1 MDFLIF
7 TLPGC
12 SKCDRLKEFMQAS
25 KLTYKEYDVSSKDGR
40 SKIRDYIKILR
51 RDEAGAI
58 ILPTLI
64 VEENGV
70 AVRVFNSAEEL
81 GEWLKS
87 RA

>member
-1 MDFLIF
+1 MDFLVF

-12 SKCDRLKEFMQAS
+12 SKCDRLKEFLQANR
-25 KLTYKEYDVSSKDGR
+25 LTYKEYDVSSKEGR

-51 RDEAGAI
+51 RDESGAI
-58 ILPTLI
+58 IIPTLI
-64 VEENGV
+64 VEENGA
-70 AVRVFNSAEEL
+70 AVGVFNSAEEL

>member
-12 SKCDRLKEFMQAS
+12 SKGDRLKEFMQAS
-25 KLTYKEYDVSSKDGR
+25 KLTYKEYDVSSKEGR

-70 AVRVFNSAEEL
+70 AVGVFNSAEEL